1 MNGIDRFNEFVQR
14 MPELLRSLEESEAF
28 EVANMTGAIPKSGVY
43 VFYENDRPMYVGRS
57 NSMRS
62 RILRHGRQSSG
73 HNQATFAFILAK
85 EQMKVDKKTST
96 TREELERAPGFD
108 QAFFEARQRVREMR
122 IRVIPIDDQIVQA
135 LFEIYAAL
143 ALKTPYNDFGTH

>member
-1 MNGIDRFNEFVQR
+1 MNGMDRFNEFVQR
-14 MPELLRSLEESEAF
+14 LPRLLRSLEESETF
-28 EVANMTGAIPKSGVY
+28 EAAKMPKIVPKSGVY
-43 VFYENDRPMYVGRS
+43 VFYENGRPMYVGRS

-85 EQMKVDKKTST
+85 EQMKVGRKASI
-96 TREELERAPGFD
+96 TRGELERAPGFE

-122 IRVIPIDDQIVQA
+122 IRVIPIDDQILQA

-143 ALKTPYNDFGTH
+143 VLKTPYNDFGTH